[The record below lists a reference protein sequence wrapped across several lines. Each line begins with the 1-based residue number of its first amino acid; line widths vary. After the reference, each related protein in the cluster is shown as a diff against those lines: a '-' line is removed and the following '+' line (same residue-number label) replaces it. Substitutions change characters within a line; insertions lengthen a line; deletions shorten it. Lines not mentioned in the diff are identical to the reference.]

1 MIKLKIVS
9 SLEKALLEE
18 NIEGFRSLDRISV
31 LKGERLSFQL
41 LHTFCPTPA
50 LDPLE
55 RNRADCVLTAEGAL
69 IQYATFRDVCNVPVE
84 RPTVEKAVG
93 DEDYIRK
100 RPGLCPDLLRPL
112 HYENH
117 VICVPNLLA
126 AVWVEINIPE
136 DISAGEYV
144 LKCKLDAT
152 ATVKGSAECAL
163 TVEVIDAVMPKEE
176 IYFTQWLH
184 CDCLANYYNVEVW
197 SERHWQIIEN
207 FARVAAKNGIN
218 MLLTPVF
225 TPPLDTAVG
234 GERRTTQ
241 LVGVTKNGENYSFDF
256 TLLDRW
262 VQMCDRIGIKYLEI
276 SHLFTQW
283 GAYHAPK
290 VMATVNGEYKR
301 IFGWD
306 TEAAGESYSTFL
318 RTFLTALLSHMKENG
333 NDRRCFFHISDEP
346 GIAHLDSYKAA
357 KAVVSKILAGYTI
370 MDALSK
376 YEFYKDGLVET
387 PIPSSN
393 HIAPFIEAN
402 APNLWTY
409 YCCSQTQKVSNRFI
423 AMTSWRNRS
432 IGFQMY
438 KYDIVGFLHWGYNF
452 YANYGSADV
461 INPYLQQDGD
471 GWVSPGD
478 AYSVYPSHTGEAL
491 ESLRIVVFYEAL
503 QDMKAMKLCEKYYG
517 KAAVIKQ
524 IDAAIGTSVT
534 FDTCAKSADAILNLR
549 EKVNTMIKAAI
560 ESGTSLGKKA

>member
-1 MIKLKIVS
+1 MIQTKIVS

-18 NIEGFRSLDRISV
+18 NIEGFQPLDRISA

-41 LHTFCPTPA
+41 LHTFRPSPA
-50 LDPLE
+50 MDPLE
-55 RNRADCVLTAEGAL
+55 RNRAKCKLKAEGEL
-69 IQYATFRDVCNVPVE
+69 IQYATLRDVCNVPVE

-93 DEDYIRK
+93 DEDYISK
-100 RPGLCPDLLRPL
+100 RPGLFPDLLRPL
-112 HYENH
+112 HYENS
-117 VICVPNLLA
+117 VICAPNLLA
-126 AVWVEINIPE
+126 SVWVEINIPE

-144 LKCKLDAT
+144 LKFMLDASESG
-152 ATVKGSAECAL
+152 KGFAESVI
-163 TVEVIDAVMPKEE
+163 TVEVINAVIPKED
-176 IYFTQWLH
+176 IYLTQWMH

-197 SERHWQIIEN
+197 SERHWEIVEN
-207 FARVAAKNGIN
+207 FARVAVKNGIN

-225 TPPLDTAVG
+225 TPPLDTEIG

-241 LVGVTKNGENYSFDF
+241 LVGVKKDADGYSFDF
-256 TLLDRW
+256 SLLDRW
-262 VQMCDRIGIKYLEI
+262 VEMCDRIGIKYFEI

-283 GAYHAPK
+283 GAHHAPK
-290 VMATVNGEYKR
+290 VMAMVDGEYKR

-306 TEAAGESYSTFL
+306 TEAAGESYAAFL
-318 RTFLTALLSHMKENG
+318 RAFLKALLCHMKKNG
-333 NDRRCFFHISDEP
+333 NDQRCFFHISDEP
-346 GIAHLDSYKAA
+346 GIAHLESYKAA
-357 KAVVSKILAGYTI
+357 KAIVSEILEGYTI

-387 PIPSSN
+387 PIPASN

-423 AMTSWRNRS
+423 AMTSFRNRS

-452 YANYGSADV
+452 YANYGSVDV

-517 KAAVIKQ
+517 KAAVVKE

-534 FDTCAKSADAILNLR
+534 FDTCAKSADAILKLR
-549 EKVNTMIKAAI
+549 EKINAMIKSAV
-560 ESGTSLGKKA
+560 ENG